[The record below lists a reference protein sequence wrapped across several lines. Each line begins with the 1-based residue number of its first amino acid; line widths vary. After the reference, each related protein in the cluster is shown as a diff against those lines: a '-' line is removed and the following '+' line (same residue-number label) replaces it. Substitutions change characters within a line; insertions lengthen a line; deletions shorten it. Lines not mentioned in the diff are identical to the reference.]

1 MINDKKLMTDIV
13 NKLSKWFLKYK
24 IKIAIWATPMVL
36 LFYFDDKIQLR
47 DRVYYFFFAFFKSIP
62 LLMLYSYFSM
72 WREKNEFF
80 FAGIGFILF
89 LNMTVGA
96 IYHAKAGSF
105 SIKEFIGGN
114 IMILLVVSVVYISLS
129 VLSIPL
135 NDTEMGKIFQSVLQ
149 FMTLMYPV
157 SKIVKN
163 IFVLTG
169 GKYPPKFIM
178 KALYNYEKEG
188 KLKDFFDEISKG
200 APIINSHERE
210 TTTDSEE

>member
-1 MINDKKLMTDIV
+1 MINDKRPMTDTV

-24 IKIAIWATPMVL
+24 IKIATWATPMVL

-47 DRVYYFFFAFFKSIP
+47 DRVYYFFLAFFKSIP
-62 LLMLYSYFSM
+62 LLRLYSYFSL

-163 IFVLTG
+163 IFILTK
-169 GKYPPKFIM
+169 GKYPPKFVM
-178 KALYNYEKEG
+178 KALYNYEREG